1 MSASDEDM
9 AAPAARAASMSGKAP
24 LSAAPASSAA
34 AAAASAASA
43 SSAHP
48 VTSGKAPRASGA
60 KNRSRS
66 TGAKAPRAKG
76 KKEGE
81 GGKLKKEKPSKS
93 VKIKK
98 ERGSDDEEE
107 EEADASSSSS
117 GDSEDDDDD
126 DRGMTISEEE
136 DLREEESD
144 LEAEGL
150 KQEQGKESGHGA
162 GKTPASHL
170 HVAAQTS
177 KQPAGKQPRGSGP
190 VTSDR
195 VFSMAPRRNDEV
207 AAEEEEK
214 VEAPLDDNLV
224 QLPTPFFDLRSLDL
238 STWKET
244 GIKLPRARFFKLQHQ
259 HIVENFPFFGV
270 VNPALL
276 ASSCHY
282 SQPPLLYNSQTMQ
295 LVEMNMRVGADEE
308 KGADES
314 EEQTETLA
322 SIQSKLQSL
331 NADMEIVEVR
341 PQEDLAALLPPPP
354 PSAEEIAQQAAE
366 QAAAEEKKTAA
377 EEKKEADA
385 ARAKEEELK
394 RSQNLYSSKFNTTS
408 SSRRSR
414 GAGKEEGAAA
424 AAAAASSSSSDVIEL
439 DTSAGLSS
447 SAAASLS
454 LPLHPSPMQLASL
467 SIEPAYDDEVSA
479 ELWLLQRQLL
489 SQTNHNNYV
498 RNYLSTR
505 AHESGD
511 WKVNLAQIEQKEKQD
526 KDVGDL
532 YEESFFL
539 HMARSQRESRRAK
552 FEQSEA
558 GQIRNI
564 KRSHRTHERNQRHIQ
579 RLMKSML
586 IEVERREKKR
596 LVNERRSASAAQ
608 RAAKRDRRA
617 LLEKQWKTRKEQE
630 NYRKCEK
637 SLDSIIKQIEKAVE
651 GKVSINHRKPRDPNK
666 PPRPRK
672 KKEKGTA
679 HAPIAS
685 HRAASHRLA
694 PQLALLLRVR
704 CV

>member
-1 MSASDEDM
+1 M
-9 AAPAARAASMSGKAP
+9 
-24 LSAAPASSAA
+24 
-34 AAAASAASA
+34 
-43 SSAHP
+43 
-48 VTSGKAPRASGA
+48 
-60 KNRSRS
+60 
-66 TGAKAPRAKG
+66 
-76 KKEGE
+76 
-81 GGKLKKEKPSKS
+81 KEK
-93 VKIKK
+93 
-98 ERGSDDEEE
+98 GSDDEDDE

-117 GDSEDDDDD
+117 GDSDDDDEE

-150 KQEQGKESGHGA
+150 KQEHEGESGHGA

-170 HVAAQTS
+170 HVAAQPAG

-195 VFSMAPRRNDEV
+195 VFSMAPRRNDDV
-207 AAEEEEK
+207 ADEEEK
-214 VEAPLDDNLV
+214 VEAPLEDNLV
-224 QLPTPFFDLRSLDL
+224 VLPTPFFDLRSLDL

-295 LVEMNMRVGADEE
+295 LVEMNMRVGADDE

-314 EEQTETLA
+314 EEQMETLA
-322 SIQSKLQSL
+322 SIQSKLQAL
-331 NADMEIVEVR
+331 NADLEIVEVR

-354 PSAEEIAQQAAE
+354 PSAEELAQQAAE
-366 QAAAEEKKTAA
+366 QAAVDEKKAAA
-377 EEKKEADA
+377 EEKKEAEA

-414 GAGKEEGAAA
+414 GAGKDDGAAA
-424 AAAAASSSSSDVIEL
+424 AAAAAPSSDVIEL
-439 DTSAGLSS
+439 DTSTGLSS

-467 SIEPAYDDEVSA
+467 SIQPAYDDEVSA

-498 RNYLSTR
+498 RNYLYTR

-586 IEVERREKKR
+586 IEVERRDKKR

-651 GKVSINHRKPRDPNK
+651 GKASTSHRKQRDPNK

-672 KKEKGTA
+672 KKEKGTTHTTQHSA
-679 HAPIAS
+679 W
-685 HRAASHRLA
+685 R
-694 PQLALLLRVR
+694 LLLL
-704 CV
+704 CVCDD